1 MLFSHIADQD
11 LDLHKVKNILN
22 DIKSRN
28 KTEKLHLPCA
38 MNNCLIMA
46 GIYIQPLS
54 DFASTWRRVAV
65 TQTDPQSE

>member
-1 MLFSHIADQD
+1 MLFALIVDQD

-46 GIYIQPLS
+46 GIYIQTLS
-54 DFASTWRRVAV
+54 DFASKWRRASVI
-65 TQTDPQSE
+65 SSRSSK